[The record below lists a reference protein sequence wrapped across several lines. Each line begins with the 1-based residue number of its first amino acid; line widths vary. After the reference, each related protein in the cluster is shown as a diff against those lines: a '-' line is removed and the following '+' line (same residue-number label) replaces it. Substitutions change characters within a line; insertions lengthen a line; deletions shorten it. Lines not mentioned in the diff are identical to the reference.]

1 MTEMKGEKKDKTT
14 ITVND
19 FNNPFSVMDKSR
31 LTSMP
36 QRDRTFSSRPQY
48 HKKAS
53 HTNFLVYQCI

>member
-36 QRDRTFSSRPQY
+36 QRDRTFSSRPQ
-48 HKKAS
+48 
-53 HTNFLVYQCI
+53 